1 MPIARLRVNPAVA
14 CREVQ
19 QVVSCLAGDHGAHQ
33 ISSTASKCKENMG
46 EADSE
51 TTKGVAAGGKSARS
65 PSGAPETPET
75 TSQAPGGNIRPGY
88 DPTGKDKGQQE
99 ATQKKQDPSQGKT
112 VGEGDPKKAGPTYTT
127 ASAAWQQGSI
137 TSQGTFSSPAF
148 AKGPWGQSRSFH
160 SGAVLGVVK
169 DKHDRPDAGS
179 DVGGIHET
187 GSGTGGTNPGLP
199 LDADPLDAHRTDR
212 LDDPEELLNRRRA
225 KDPAAFDKVHGKGA
239 SFAEET
245 GGKGGGMGDGADK
258 MTNDDA
264 SKHLGGREGKQQ
276 TMKTNTNQ
284 GAAYTT
290 WARGF
295 FTSATAGGD
304 DKAKE
309 AQKTAGNPYAPTS
322 SAGGTPTDNK
332 DDEGKMP
339 EEAKEVQM
347 SGQQQGPQAR
357 SKQGA
362 ESKDGNKST
371 HKVSEKL

>member
-1 MPIARLRVNPAVA
+1 MQKTGLQLLPIARLQVNPALA

-33 ISSTASKCKENMG
+33 ISSTASKCKKNMG

-75 TSQAPGGNIRPGY
+75 TSQAPGGDIRPGY
-88 DPTGKDKGQQE
+88 DPTGKDKGQQA

-112 VGEGDPKKAGPTYTT
+112 VGQGDPKKAGPTYTT

-137 TSQGTFSSPAF
+137 TGQGTFSSLAF
-148 AKGPWGQSRSFH
+148 AKGPWGQSRSFY
-160 SGAVLGVVK
+160 SGAVLGFVK

-179 DVGGIHET
+179 DVGGIQET

-199 LDADPLDAHRTDR
+199 LDADPLDAHKTER
-212 LDDPEELLNRRRA
+212 LDDPEELLKRRRA

-245 GGKGGGMGDGADK
+245 GGKGGGMGDAADK

-264 SKHLGGREGKQQ
+264 SKHLGGRKGKQQ
-276 TMKTNTNQ
+276 TMKTNTKQ

-295 FTSATAGGD
+295 FTSATVGAD

-332 DDEGKMP
+332 DDEGHTP
-339 EEAKEVQM
+339 ELSLHHVWLYLKHMCCSLKPAARAL
-347 SGQQQGPQAR
+347 QQ
-357 SKQGA
+357 
-362 ESKDGNKST
+362 T
-371 HKVSEKL
+371 Y

>member
-1 MPIARLRVNPAVA
+1 MQRTGLQLLPIARLQTNPALA

-46 EADSE
+46 EADSQ
-51 TTKGVAAGGKSARS
+51 TTKGVAAGGKASRS
-65 PSGAPETPET
+65 PSGAPETPDT
-75 TSQAPGGNIRPGY
+75 TSQAPGGAIRPGS
-88 DPTGKDKGQQE
+88 DPTGKDKGQQA

-112 VGEGDPKKAGPTYTT
+112 VG
-127 ASAAWQQGSI
+127 Q
-137 TSQGTFSSPAF
+137 
-148 AKGPWGQSRSFH
+148 
-160 SGAVLGVVK
+160 
-169 DKHDRPDAGS
+169 GS
-179 DVGGIHET
+179 DVGGIQET

-212 LDDPEELLNRRRA
+212 LDDPEELLKRRRA
-225 KDPAAFDKVHGKGA
+225 KDPAAFDKVHGKDA

-245 GGKGGGMGDGADK
+245 GGKGGGKGDGAAK
-258 MTNDDA
+258 MTNNDA
-264 SKHLGGREGKQQ
+264 SKHLGGRKGKQQ
-276 TMKTNTNQ
+276 TMKTNTKQ

-295 FTSATAGGD
+295 LTSATAGGD

-362 ESKDGNKST
+362 ESQDGNKST